1 MGTTECTLYISKR
14 HVILMFVVFT
24 NLRLIRTFAP
34 KIIPKLAV
42 CFLTLVGMV
51 FVVESDK
58 IRLEND
64 ATLVSF

>member
-1 MGTTECTLYISKR
+1 
-14 HVILMFVVFT
+14 MFVVFT